1 MKLINEEETLKMA
14 ALKSGMDEKTARK
27 YLRQGSL
34 TDDQAEDR
42 NKARNWKTRKDPF
55 DEVSDVIDELMELN
69 EGFETKTIFEEL
81 KRRFPNKFHD
91 GQLRTLQRKIK
102 IWRATKGRAKKT
114 IFPQRHEPGRLG
126 ASDFTNM
133 NSLGITI
140 QGRPFDHLI
149 YHFVLTYSNWET
161 GTVCFSESFESL
173 SEGLQN
179 ALGNLGAV
187 PESHR
192 TDRLS
197 AAVNNSL
204 NRSEFTKS
212 YQSLLEHY
220 GMKGEKINPGNSNE
234 NGDVEQSHH
243 RFKKAMDQS
252 LMLRASRNFDSV
264 ESYKIFVMETFDSL
278 NKGRGIRLKEE
289 YTKMHELPS
298 VRLNDCKEYSV
309 KVRPSS
315 VIYVGHHV
323 YSVHSRL
330 IKETVKARLYAD
342 RVEVWYAGRKIDVM
356 PRKRGK
362 NGHYINYRHIIDWL
376 VRKPGAFENYIYR
389 ENLFP
394 TSYFRMA
401 YDMLK
406 NVREGTV
413 EYLKILHMAAHENE
427 SSVNSALRAL
437 IESGITP
444 REAEIKSMIMPEE
457 KEVSDIHIEDVNLS
471 DYDSLVQEAL

>member
-34 TDDQAEDR
+34 TDER
-42 NKARNWKTRKDPF
+42 KKARDWKTRKDPF
-55 DEVSDVIDELMELN
+55 DEVTEVIDELMELN
-69 EGFETKTIFEEL
+69 EGLEAKTIFEEL
-81 KRRFPNKFHD
+81 KNRFPDKFHD

-102 IWRATKGRAKKT
+102 IWRATRGRAKKT
-114 IFPQRHEPGRLG
+114 IFPQKHEPGRLS

-140 QGRPFDHLI
+140 QGRSFNHLV

-161 GTVCFSESFESL
+161 GSVCFSESFESL

-179 ALGNLGAV
+179 ALWKLGSV
-187 PESHR
+187 PQSHR

-204 NRSEFTKS
+204 NRDEFTKS
-212 YQSLLEHY
+212 YQSLLDHY
-220 GMKGEKINPGNSNE
+220 ELKGEKINPGNSNE

-252 LMLRASRNFDSV
+252 LMLRGSRDFDSV
-264 ESYKIFVMETFDSL
+264 ESYKIFVIELFEKL

-289 YTKMHELPS
+289 YAKMHELPS
-298 VRLNDCKEYSV
+298 VRLHDCKEYTV
-309 KVRPSS
+309 KVGPSS
-315 VIYVGHHV
+315 VIHVGHHV

-330 IKETVKARLYAD
+330 IKESVKARLYAD
-342 RVEVWYAGRKIDVM
+342 RVEIWYTGQKVDEM
-356 PRKRGK
+356 PRKRGE
-362 NGHYINYRHIIDWL
+362 NGYSINYRHIIDWL

-389 ENLFP
+389 ESLFP

-406 NVREGTV
+406 EVRKGTV
-413 EYLKILHMAAHENE
+413 EYLKILHMAAHESE
-427 SSVNSALRAL
+427 YFVNSSLRSL

-444 REAEIKSMIMPEE
+444 TEAAIKNMAMTEE
-457 KEVSDIHIEDVNLS
+457 KEVSDVHVEDVNLS